1 MISKE
6 IVVEKFHHGVVP
18 WTPPIYENRSTIT
31 SQEALDLFLMD
42 TPIENDL
49 VRYKSGI
56 GDDVCGLAQLSVVLY
71 IERDF
76 KKVKIGHNGWPDTH
90 LLLQCNYMHHV
101 PWVRW
106 SDPREYKCVSQQTKD
121 KYNDV
126 KLQDYIKRI
135 KAEDKDYLK
144 ATAGPVSP

>member
-6 IVVEKFHHGVVP
+6 IVVEKFSSGVAP
-18 WTPPIYENRSTIT
+18 WIPPIYENRSNIT
-31 SQEALDLFLMD
+31 SQEALDLYLMD
-42 TPIENDL
+42 TVVENDL
-49 VRYKSGI
+49 VRYKSGV
-56 GDDVCGLAQLSVVLY
+56 GDDVYGLAQLSVVLY

-76 KKVKIGHNGWPDTH
+76 KKVKIGHNGWPEPH

-106 SDPREYKCVSQQTKD
+106 SDPREYKCISQQTKD
-121 KYNDV
+121 KFDNAQ
-126 KLQDYIKRI
+126 LQDYIKRI
-135 KAEDKDYLK
+135 KAEDKEYLK